1 MALVKNHTVIHSL
14 LQYASVEKDGVK
26 LMTTSD
32 FLKSYVGILQHENV
46 NEKTVHILGNLVD
59 QVPTLQYVYSSL

>member
-1 MALVKNHTVIHSL
+1 M
-14 LQYASVEKDGVK
+14 EKDGVK

-59 QVPTLQYVYSSL
+59 QVPALQYVYSFL